1 MAWSPRY
8 VDRPFRLLFE
18 PEVWAVTLFIL
29 GVVSIVF
36 NLNNAVAMFAAVAVG
51 TVIQKITDRNKKGY
65 IIHMFHV
72 LGLGI
77 FKEKYGRYRI

>member
-18 PEVWAVTLFIL
+18 PEVWAVTFFIL
-29 GVVSIVF
+29 GFVSIVLD
-36 NLNNAVAMFAAVAVG
+36 LNNTVAMLSALVVG
-51 TVIQKITDRNKKGY
+51 TIIQKITDRNRKGY

-72 LGLGI
+72 LGIGI
-77 FKEKYGRYRI
+77 FKERYGKYRI